1 MGQWYITDTI
11 TMKKVFLLIG
21 SLFLVASIMSVS
33 CKKDKKDDGSFVVE
47 AKNVIDDDYDIAT
60 VAGLVEGEEDEDEIA
75 SAPYKNNGFK
85 MELPATVANKYLWMM
100 NEEGDLDDII
110 SDDNAKITTLYLAAM
125 DSDKDYI
132 GEFYYEDEG
141 NDYYAAALYLYAD
154 RDFTIKGTIEE
165 YYAEDDDYYNVK
177 FDCTFKKGWNVIY
190 YVEDNE
196 WDESYTTKKP
206 SDINLKWY
214 LSGWDYDKTPST
226 SPKHKNAGFEKFRA
240 VK

>member
-21 SLFLVASIMSVS
+21 SLLLVASIMSVS
-33 CKKDKKDDGSFVVE
+33 CKKDKDDGGSFVVE
-47 AKNVIDDDYDIAT
+47 AKNVIGNDYDIAT
-60 VAGLVEGEEDEDEIA
+60 AAGLVEGEDDEDEIA

-100 NEEGDLDDII
+100 NDEGDLDGII
-110 SDDNAKITTLYLAAM
+110 SDNNAKITTLYLVAM
-125 DSDKDYI
+125 DSDKDEI
-132 GEFYYEDEG
+132 GEFYLEDESD
-141 NDYYAAALYLYAD
+141 DYYAGAIYMYAD

-165 YYAEDDDYYNVK
+165 YYEEDDDYYNVK
-177 FDCTFKKGWNVIY
+177 LDCTFKKGWNVLY
-190 YVEDNE
+190 YVEDNG

-214 LSGWDYDKTPST
+214 FYSWNYDKSPTI
-226 SPKHKNAGFEKFRA
+226 SPKHKKAELERFRS